1 MTSIIRLEGV
11 LCMYWIEP
19 PIKTY
24 DFKTYDLKLMI
35 SRVSIIVRTSSM
47 KEVINPKTSLF
58 CLVHICA
65 EKRSRQLFIQ
75 DKIHVLCE

>member
-1 MTSIIRLEGV
+1 MTSITRLEGV
-11 LCMYWIEP
+11 PCMYWLKP

-24 DFKTYDLKLMI
+24 DFKTYDFNFMI
-35 SRVSIIVRTSSM
+35 SRVSIIVRTSNM
-47 KEVINPKTSLF
+47 KDVINPKTSLF

-65 EKRSRQLFIQ
+65 KKRSRQLFIQ